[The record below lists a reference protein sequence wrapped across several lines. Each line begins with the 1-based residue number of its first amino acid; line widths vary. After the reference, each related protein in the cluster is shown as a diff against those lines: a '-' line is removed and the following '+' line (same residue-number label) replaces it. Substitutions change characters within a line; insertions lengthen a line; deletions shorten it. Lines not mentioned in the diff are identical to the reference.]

1 MLQKI
6 EKTPINK
13 TQPFKM
19 FSFNLMK
26 QKRVTAIP
34 WQSCFSGWEEICQR
48 DLGRICDALHN
59 LLSEA
64 CRRLKTGMALLR
76 KPKQTAFF

>member
-1 MLQKI
+1 
-6 EKTPINK
+6 
-13 TQPFKM
+13 M
-19 FSFNLMK
+19 FSLNLMK
-26 QKRVTAIP
+26 YKRVTKIP
-34 WQSCFSGWEEICQR
+34 QQSCFTGWEEICQR